1 VNQDRLNQ
9 FKVTVTVENKKYVN
23 DPEGETIF
31 RDLISNSKYSGI
43 KSIRTAKTFTLLVES
58 SSERDAIKSV
68 QNMCEE
74 LRLYNP
80 IVSDCTVSI
89 KKEDQ

>member
-1 VNQDRLNQ
+1 MNQDKLNQ

-31 RDLISNSKYSGI
+31 RDLVSNSKYSGI

-58 SSERDAIKSV
+58 SSETDAIKSV